1 MTEPA
6 APTPAY
12 DYGAGPSP
20 YAPGAGQP
28 AANIDLLAALL
39 QSLGQQQIPPLPGS
53 PLAPTTAP
61 AVSPPNALSLLSMI
75 LSNPQLHQ
83 ALQQAAVMGSA
94 APRSVPL
101 TMPAP
106 ALPHM
111 RSLRL
116 PLGAVVNTILRLA
129 GEAMTELNEQT
140 SEADPEVPEY
150 LVSEA
155 GDFIVDPTSP
165 DDRAALV
172 AHLFRIDDE
181 ARRVGALWQAESS
194 DSAGELDES
203 DEWAREAGFMR

>member
-1 MTEPA
+1 MAPGAAMTEPA

-140 SEADPEVPEY
+140 SEA
-150 LVSEA
+150 